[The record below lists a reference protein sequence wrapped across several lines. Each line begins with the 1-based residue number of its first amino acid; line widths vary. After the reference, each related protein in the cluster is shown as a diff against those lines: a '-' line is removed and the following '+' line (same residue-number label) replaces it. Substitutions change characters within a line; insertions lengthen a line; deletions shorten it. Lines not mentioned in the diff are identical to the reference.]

1 MVDVVDAETRS
12 RMMAGIKSRDTKPE
26 TVIRSGLHARG
37 FRYRLT
43 TTGVPGK
50 PDVVLPKW
58 RTVILVHGCF
68 WHWHGCALSK
78 IPATNVGFWKAK
90 LEANKRRDQE
100 VKRLLA
106 ADGWRVAVVWECAT
120 RGAHA
125 RENLP
130 RLLDRLAAWVRGPAR
145 SATIELPAPR
155 ALTAP
160 NTRSK

>member
-1 MVDVVDAETRS
+1 MVDVVDAATRS

-26 TVIRSGLHARG
+26 TTIRKGLHARG
-37 FRYRLT
+37 FRYRLA
-43 TTGVPGK
+43 TTGIPGK

-58 RTVILVHGCF
+58 HTVVLVHGCF

-78 IPATNVGFWKAK
+78 IPTTNVGFWKTK

-100 VKRLLA
+100 VKHLLA

-125 RENLP
+125 SEGLP
-130 RLLDRLAAWVRGPAR
+130 CLLDRLAAWIRDPAG
-145 SATIELPAPR
+145 STTLELPAPNVPTTPKRQR
-155 ALTAP
+155 A
-160 NTRSK
+160 

>member
-1 MVDVVDAETRS
+1 MVDVVDAATRS

-37 FRYRLT
+37 LRYRLT

-58 RTVILVHGCF
+58 RTVVLVHGCF

-78 IPATNVGFWKAK
+78 IPATNVGFWKSK
-90 LEANKRRDQE
+90 LETNQRRDQE
-100 VKRLLA
+100 VKRMLV

-120 RGAHA
+120 RSARA
-125 RENLP
+125 REDLP
-130 RLLDRLAAWVRGPAR
+130 RLLDSLATWIRDPAQ
-145 SATIELPAPR
+145 STTLELPAP
-155 ALTAP
+155 TAR
-160 NTRSK
+160 TTATTAKK